1 MDDHLSQNDVFKFV
15 AIRPPATI
23 DSDTEEKRFIKDK
36 RNPEDSIVLKEI
48 DQLLAEGVGE
58 DKYFSKIR
66 SLITEHGY
74 SPDFSLEKNQM
85 FLDIDKLIKQSQK
98 KNNEPQLIKGID
110 YILGVVPSEYIK
122 TNEYNQILNHV
133 WDSLYAFHIINR
145 VEPVNLENLI
155 QDLRILYIIEY
166 FSKESPIKNSMEL
179 NDICEAIP
187 VLPKQVFTIP
197 NNPESKSKYP
207 ITDIHKSEEMYYIK
221 QLQDFIRLYKAHE
234 EIKAIPDYFNDSFKI
249 HDANVREDN
258 DWIGGH
264 IKRWLLNG
272 DVVKSLSDDTKS
284 VLKNSNLNIEND
296 GFPEILKRLEEHLRI
311 KSNNLV
317 DAPNYDILKELP
329 EEVESIPGLKS
340 YLHWI
345 IGKSSNPITS
355 KNLSS
360 SLDLNFPHSD
370 IIRPLS
376 PLDPIFSNSG
386 IIRPLGI
393 GDLKVVK
400 QTLVKYAKGE
410 VAHIEN
416 VLLGEHKDRKHRRLD
431 RTEEIFMT
439 EKETTEAEEKDNQS
453 TERFEL
459 KQETEKNI
467 QSDESKQA
475 GITVSGGYGPVQ
487 ITAQG
492 NYATSTSIS
501 ESKRASMSFAKDVI
515 DRSVSKVQKRSLE
528 RRTRK
533 TLQEIEEINEHGFD
547 NRKGKGHISGIYRW
561 VDKHY
566 KAQVYNYG
574 SRLMME
580 FIVPEPAAFYL
591 HSKKYKPLT
600 GMPEKPKN
608 LDITHKDLTSWNY
621 QQYIKEYR
629 VQGVSPP
636 PATFTVV
643 STALDKPSAE
653 KKQENFAK
661 SYKEIQVPSGYRARW
676 NYVLFNSI
684 GEDDSW
690 ATLNVGMSLYDLARK
705 NNNLGK
711 ALCQGMWHQPT
722 EFQRIYLDGLI
733 PVSILTRYIDA
744 FALNIEILCDV
755 TEESYEEWQLKTYD
769 AILAAYHTMKQDY
782 ERALASQTLGVVIS
796 GNNPEMNRVIEK
808 EELKKWC
815 LNLFTRQ
822 SFNAFNAMIY
832 PSNTT
837 NKGLYPEINLD
848 MATSQGK
855 YIQFFEQAF
864 EWENMTYLFYP
875 YFWGKKDDWVDKLNI
890 QDADPLFTKFLQ
902 AGSARVIVP
911 VPLAYRQA
919 VLYYL
924 ETSRPDRPGDIW
936 NGGDAPVLDDPL
948 YISIVNELRSQQDP
962 YKDAIP
968 EGEPW
973 DVIIP
978 TTLVYLQE
986 DSELPDSTKN
996 GYRYLKIEGY
1006 GASEEGQES
1015 TTRIIEVEA
1024 YVGKD
1029 NILRTTDHTVIGE
1042 TPSKGSINLE
1052 TIYDGVKTASSDSYP
1067 IWWTATPNGNVVFD
1081 FHTPRALTKLA
1092 YYGYSIPGVQ
1102 RAYRFRFLGSN
1113 DNVNWTVLW
1122 DMSTNTTPQP
1132 ILPKGYVKVL

>member
-15 AIRPPATI
+15 ALRPPAAI
-23 DSDTEEKRFIKDK
+23 DPDTDEIRFIKDK
-36 RNPEDSIVLKEI
+36 RNPEDSIILKEI
-48 DQLLAEGVGE
+48 DKYLAEGGGE
-58 DKYFSKIR
+58 EKYFSAIQR
-66 SLITEHGY
+66 LIKEHGY
-74 SPDFSLEKNQM
+74 SSDFSLEKNQM
-85 FLDIDKLIKQSQK
+85 FLEIDKLIIQNLKNRK
-98 KNNEPQLIKGID
+98 KISGQQLIKEME
-110 YILGVVPSEYIK
+110 YVLGVVPSEYINK
-122 TNEYNQILNHV
+122 NEHKQILNHI
-133 WDSLYAFHIINR
+133 WDSLYAFHIINQ

-155 QDLRILYIIEY
+155 KALRILHIIDY
-166 FSKESPIKNSMEL
+166 CSKESSFKNSIEL
-179 NDICEAIP
+179 KDIYESIP

-197 NNPESKSKYP
+197 YAPESKPEHP
-207 ITDIHKSEEMYYIK
+207 IKDIHKSEGMHYIK

-234 EIKAIPDYFNDSFKI
+234 EIKAIPNHFDDSFKI
-249 HDANVREDN
+249 PDATVKEDN
-258 DWIGGH
+258 YWIGGH
-264 IKRWLLNG
+264 RVNKRWLLNG
-272 DVVKSLSDDTKS
+272 DVVKSLSEDTKS

-296 GFPEILKRLEEHLRI
+296 GFLKILKRLEERLHI
-311 KSNNLV
+311 KSNNLGG
-317 DAPNYDILKELP
+317 APNYDILKELP

-340 YLHWI
+340 YLQWI
-345 IGKSSNPITS
+345 IGKPSNPITLET
-355 KNLSS
+355 LSS
-360 SLDLNFPHSD
+360 
-370 IIRPLS
+370 S
-376 PLDPIFSNSG
+376 PLDPTFPDSG

-431 RTEEIFMT
+431 RTEEIFLT
-439 EKETTEAEEKDNQS
+439 ERETTEVEEKDTQS

-459 KQETEKNI
+459 KQEAEKNI

-475 GITVSGGYGPVQ
+475 GVTVSGGYGPVQ

-492 NYATSTSIS
+492 NYATSTSVS

-547 NRKGKGHISGIYRW
+547 NRNGKGHISGIYRW

-580 FIVPEPAAFYL
+580 FIVPEPATFYL
-591 HSKKYKPLT
+591 HSIKYKPLT
-600 GMPEKPKN
+600 GMPEKPKE
-608 LDITHKDLTSWNY
+608 LTITHKDLHSWTY
-621 QQYIKEYR
+621 QELIKAYR

-661 SYKEIQVPSGYRARW
+661 SYNEIKVPPGYRARW
-676 NYVLFNSI
+676 NFILFNSI

-690 ATLNVGMSLYDLARK
+690 ATLNVGMSLYDLAKK
-705 NNNLGK
+705 NKNLGK
-711 ALCQGMWHQPT
+711 QLYDSMILSPT
-722 EFQRIYLDGLI
+722 QMQRINPDGII
-733 PVSILTRYIDA
+733 PVSILTKYIDA
-744 FALNIEILCDV
+744 FALNIEVLCDV
-755 TEESYEEWQLKTYD
+755 TEEKYEEWQLKTYD

-782 ERALASQTLGVVIS
+782 EKALASQTLGVVIS
-796 GNNPEMNRVIEK
+796 GNNPEMNRAIEK

-815 LNLFTRQ
+815 LNIITRQ
-822 SFNAFNAMIY
+822 SFNVFNAMAD
-832 PSNTT
+832 PSNPT
-837 NKGLYPEINLD
+837 NMESYPEID
-848 MATSQGK
+848 VGMARSQGK

-875 YFWGKKDDWVDKLNI
+875 YFWGRKKYWINKLNI
-890 QDADPLFTKFLQ
+890 QDTDPLFTKFLQ

-919 VLYYL
+919 VLHYL
-924 ETSRPDRPGDIW
+924 ETSRPDRPGVIW

-948 YISIVNELRSQQDP
+948 YKSIVNELRSQQDP

-986 DSELPDSTKN
+986 DSELPGSTKN
-996 GYRYLKIEGY
+996 GYRYLKVEGY
-1006 GASEEGQES
+1006 GATEAGQEL

-1024 YVGKD
+1024 YVGTD
-1029 NILRTTDHTVIGE
+1029 NILRTTAHTVTGQE
-1042 TPSKGSINLE
+1042 PSAGSTNLA
-1052 TIYDGVKTASSDSYP
+1052 TIYNGVKTAASDSYP
-1067 IWWTATPNGNVVFD
+1067 IWWTKTPNANVVFD
-1081 FHTPRALTKLA
+1081 FQTPRALTKLA
-1092 YYGYSIPGVQ
+1092 YYGYSMPGAQ

-1132 ILPKGYVKVL
+1132 LLPNGYEKVL